1 MNAFIDKSA
10 FLAVLNSADR
20 YDASVKRTWD
30 ELLFG
35 DSILLT
41 SNYIVVETIHILQH
55 RFGMD
60 AQTHPCI
67 RPGLNS
73 LLPGKP
79 SRLTSTVNCQP

>member
-41 SNYIVVETIHILQH
+41 SNDIVVETTLILQH

-60 AQTHPCI
+60 AQTYRCI
-67 RPGLNS
+67 RADVNS
-73 LLPGKP
+73 PLPGKP
-79 SRLTSTVNCQP
+79 SLLTSILNCQP